1 MGKIAVKFSAMST
14 SCKRNF
20 IICWII
26 LPLRCIIVQDL
37 YLGLTIS
44 NLIRMPTRDPGSL
57 GDQVMNELRQQY
69 VDFHDRICVYAAIH
83 VLSSKDLVH
92 SCPKLRHKECLFT
105 VLLRKMEISISLW
118 CNSDHN
124 WCIVVPIYMTK
135 NAYLMYDSAKRIFL
149 YLCDAV
155 HTTIQVI

>member
-44 NLIRMPTRDPGSL
+44 NLIRMPTRDPGSR

-105 VLLRKMEISISLW
+105 VLLRKW
-118 CNSDHN
+118 
-124 WCIVVPIYMTK
+124 
-135 NAYLMYDSAKRIFL
+135 RFL
-149 YLCDAV
+149 YLCGAIQ
-155 HTTIQVI
+155 TTIGA